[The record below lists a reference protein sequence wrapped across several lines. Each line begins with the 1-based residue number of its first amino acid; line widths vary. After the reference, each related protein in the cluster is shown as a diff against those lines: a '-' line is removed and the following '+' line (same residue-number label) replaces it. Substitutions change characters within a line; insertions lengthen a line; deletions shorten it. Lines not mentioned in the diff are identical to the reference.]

1 MSALGLA
8 LAAQDVQEITST
20 AKDRTGLAVTIFHN
34 DVALVRDQRE
44 LRLPN
49 GLLHLAITDLAATI
63 RQSSAWLWTGKDD
76 PLITERSFEFN
87 LLSPRKLFRA
97 GLGEQ
102 AGIKFGAGE
111 PSIEATILSQPSYAL
126 DPLLVL
132 TPQGVTAVCPD
143 QVQFGE
149 VPPGLRTAP
158 TLLHTMTSTGEGQ
171 RIELTYL
178 ADKFSWKPRYVMT
191 LHPDGRHLDLQAWAE
206 VRNTS
211 DLDLPACTLQLI
223 AGTPNQLPFDE
234 ARDNEPPW
242 DRIPP
247 PTAKPLPRMPPSN
260 HAQAVVEVVASAPE
274 FQEASFFEYL
284 LYTLNQPVS
293 LRSNQTKQLSLFQ
306 AKDVSVDLGVRI
318 FFEQTSEAVFDN
330 GVVNPWAT
338 MKKWF
343 GSEESPSDLSREANS
358 DRDVPHFDTILQLT
372 NDESH
377 GLGRP
382 LPAGSFLCFYTSPAG
397 HNLKIAEDT
406 MEALPSG
413 SKQEVFLPGI
423 TGVKA
428 IKRLTA
434 KSRRPS
440 FWFLLPW
447 TRKAAFDLQ
456 AEIWIENSRPHSTK
470 VEVRGC
476 LPLNWKISK
485 SSHPYVRKGDFPEI
499 IDFLAEIPPG
509 RTEVIRY
516 EVATPSFTIPP
527 SSLE

>member
-126 DPLLVL
+126 DPLLVQTL
-132 TPQGVTAVCPD
+132 QGVTAVCPD
-143 QVQFGE
+143 QVQFRE

-158 TLLHTMTSTGEGQ
+158 TLLHTMTSTGKGQ